1 MIPVDVIRCYEHA
14 IIFLGMR
21 FEYNEISFRFNKDMH
36 SVAPCFSEPP
46 YQRLFADPVS
56 AFGTIA
62 VVFDRFS
69 RIPDAFA
76 ASQVGDP
83 FPGSL
88 VFDAGDV
95 EKPGPFAVGLLLLP
109 TYADA
114 HPLVLR
120 VRVDEIPSEYL
131 INSVLVRG
139 KALKRI
145 LAFKIGHPM
154 R

>member
-21 FEYNEISFRFNKDMH
+21 LEYNEISFRFNKDMH
-36 SVAPCFSEPP
+36 SVAPRFSKPP
-46 YQRLFADPVS
+46 YQRFFADPIS
-56 AFGTIA
+56 AFGTI
-62 VVFDRFS
+62 VVVIDCFS

-76 ASQVGDP
+76 TPQVGDP
-83 FPGSL
+83 FPGL
-88 VFDAGDV
+88 LILDAGDV

-131 INSVLVRG
+131 IDPVLV
-139 KALKRI
+139 
-145 LAFKIGHPM
+145 
-154 R
+154 